1 MLFGAVQNLVLL
13 ALSLVTLVAGGFS
26 FVDCLRRP
34 PEAFPAV
41 SRQTKSLWLAL
52 TAAATLVSLGSL
64 TGLLP
69 VSMVGLFGIAAIV
82 ITMVYL
88 VDVRPK
94 IIDITS
100 NRW

>member
-1 MLFGAVQNLVLL
+1 MLFGAVQNLALL
-13 ALSLVTLVAGGFS
+13 ALSLVTLVAGAFA

-34 PEAFPAV
+34 HAAFPAV
-41 SRQTKSLWLAL
+41 SRQTKTLWLVL
-52 TAAATLVSLGSL
+52 TGAATLVSLGAL

-69 VSMVGLFGIAAIV
+69 VSMVGLVGIAAIV

-88 VDVRPK
+88 VDVRPR

-100 NRW
+100 PRW